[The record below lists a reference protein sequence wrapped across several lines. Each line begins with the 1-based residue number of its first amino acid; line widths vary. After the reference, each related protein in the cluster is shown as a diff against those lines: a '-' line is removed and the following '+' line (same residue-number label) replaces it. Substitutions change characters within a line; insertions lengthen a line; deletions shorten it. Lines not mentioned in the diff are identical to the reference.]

1 MTAFPAS
8 LIRPDWPAHP
18 SVRALV
24 TTRPFGDMSLAESKA
39 RLRALLPAEPA
50 WLRQVHGT
58 SIIDAAAKMT
68 EKPQA
73 DGAVAHGGG
82 AVCAVMAADC
92 MPVLLAD
99 QDGTVVAAA
108 HAGWRGLCAGVIEAA
123 LDAMH
128 LPPESVL
135 AWLGPAIGP
144 RVYEV
149 GAEVREA
156 FVSRDAAAVAAFTP
170 TRPDHWL
177 LDLYMIAEQ
186 RLRRRGVSRIH
197 GGGFCTYSDP
207 QRFYSFRRDRTA
219 ERMAALIWLA

>member
-1 MTAFPAS
+1 MTD
-8 LIRPDWPAHP
+8 LMRPDWPASP
-18 SVRALV
+18 KVRALV
-24 TTRPFGDMSLAESKA
+24 TMRTFGDMSLGESKA
-39 RLRALLPAEPA
+39 RLRTLLPAEPA

-58 SIIDAAAKMT
+58 SIIDADT
-68 EKPQA
+68 RTIDKPQA
-73 DGAVAHGGG
+73 DGAVAHAAG

-99 QDGTVVAAA
+99 QDGTVVGAA
-108 HAGWRGLCAGVIEAA
+108 HAGWRRLSAGVIEAA

-128 LPPESVL
+128 IPPQSVL

-149 GAEVREA
+149 GADVREA
-156 FVSRDAAAVAAFTP
+156 FVSRDAAAAAAFTP

-177 LDLYMIAEQ
+177 LDLYMIAAQ
-186 RLRRRGVSRIH
+186 RLKRRGVSRIY
-197 GGGFCTYSDP
+197 GGGLCTYSDAE
-207 QRFYSFRRDRTA
+207 RFYSFRRDRRA

>member
-1 MTAFPAS
+1 MSGSSGP
-8 LIRPDWPAHP
+8 LLRPDWPAHP
-18 SVRALV
+18 NVRALV
-24 TTRPFGDMSLAESKA
+24 TTRQFGDMSLGENKT
-39 RLRALLPAEPA
+39 RLGASLPAQPA
-50 WLRQVHGT
+50 WLRQVHGV
-58 SIIDAAAKMT
+58 SIVDADSGT
-68 EKPQA
+68 TDRPQA
-73 DGAVAHGGG
+73 DGAVAHAAG

-123 LDAMH
+123 LDAMRV
-128 LPPESVL
+128 PAESVL

-156 FVSRDAAAVAAFTP
+156 FLSRDPAAVAAFTP
-170 TRPDHWL
+170 MRRDHWL
-177 LDLYMIAEQ
+177 LDLYMVAKQ
-186 RLRRRGVSRIH
+186 RLERRGVSRIY

>member
-1 MTAFPAS
+1 
-8 LIRPDWPAHP
+8 
-18 SVRALV
+18 VRALV
-24 TTRPFGDMSLAESKA
+24 TTRQFGDMSLGENKT
-39 RLRALLPAEPA
+39 RLGASLPAQPA
-50 WLRQVHGT
+50 WLRQVHGI
-58 SIIDAAAKMT
+58 SIVDANSGT
-68 EKPQA
+68 TDRPQA
-73 DGAVAHGGG
+73 DGAVAHAAG

-123 LDAMH
+123 LDAMRV
-128 LPPESVL
+128 PAESVL

-156 FVSRDAAAVAAFTP
+156 FVSRDPAAVAAFTP
-170 TRPDHWL
+170 TRRDHWL
-177 LDLYMIAEQ
+177 LDLYMVAKQ
-186 RLRRRGVSRIH
+186 RLERRGVSRIY

>member
-1 MTAFPAS
+1 MTD
-8 LIRPDWPAHP
+8 LMRPDWPAP
-18 SVRALV
+18 AKVRALV
-24 TTRPFGDMSLAESKA
+24 TLRTFGDMSLGESKA
-39 RLRALLPAEPA
+39 RLRTLLPAEPA

-58 SIIDAAAKMT
+58 SIVDASTKAV

-73 DGAVAHGGG
+73 DGAVAHASG

-99 QDGTVVAAA
+99 QDGGVVAAA
-108 HAGWRGLCAGVIEAA
+108 HAGWRGLSAGVIEAA

-128 LPPESVL
+128 IPPRSVL

-149 GAEVREA
+149 GADVREA
-156 FVSRDAAAVAAFTP
+156 FVSRDAAAAAAFTP

-177 LDLYMIAEQ
+177 LDLYMVAVQ
-186 RLRRRGVSRIH
+186 RLRRRGVSRIY
-197 GGGFCTYSDP
+197 GGGFCTYSDA
-207 QRFYSFRRDRTA
+207 QRFCSFRRDRTA
-219 ERMAALIWLA
+219 ERMAAVIWLA